1 METPTK
7 PSLVKAPP
15 PLAVSGGKRSCPR
28 YPFSPEVEV
37 IEVQSDTH
45 LRARLAD
52 IGRNGCYADTIN
64 PFPKDSDVTLT
75 ITRDKLSFKTHA
87 KVIFSNLGMGMGL
100 LFTTA
105 EPDQLQV
112 LGKWLSELSG
122 EKALIE
128 RFTPTV
134 PPQSEVAKS
143 ADLELRAIVT
153 ELISLLN
160 GKNVLTDSQA
170 MALLRKLSK

>member
-1 METPTK
+1 
-7 PSLVKAPP
+7 
-15 PLAVSGGKRSCPR
+15 
-28 YPFSPEVEV
+28 
-37 IEVQSDTH
+37 
-45 LRARLAD
+45 
-52 IGRNGCYADTIN
+52 
-64 PFPKDSDVTLT
+64 
-75 ITRDKLSFKTHA
+75 
-87 KVIFSNLGMGMGL
+87 MGL

-122 EKALIE
+122 ETLIE

-134 PPQSEVAKS
+134 PVQSEVAKN

>member
-1 METPTK
+1 METLNKTK
-7 PSLVKAPP
+7 FGKGSTA
-15 PLAVSGGKRSCPR
+15 SGSIGGKRSCPR

-122 EKALIE
+122 EALIE
-128 RFTPTV
+128 RFAPIV
-134 PPQSEVAKS
+134 PPQPEVAKS

-160 GKNVLTDSQA
+160 GKNVLSDSQA